1 MELRKIIRTDIAASA
16 VAHLTLVALIIL
28 ISEVHPFHAA
38 VPETVSVDIVTPEQV
53 KEEEAK
59 AEEKA
64 QEQAKEKPPEPL
76 PDLKLPKLDFSD
88 KDKAEAAPKPA
99 TQQQAAAPSPS
110 PQASPEPQQKQPQP
124 QPSQAPKQREANVQP
139 QPSQQPPPQPQQ
151 QPPPQAM
158 PQPPSQQPPPQA
170 MQQPQAAPPAYQ
182 APEPDVTVKY
192 GVMLGLPPELP
203 PELPKDAPKD
213 DGGDAKDSIA
223 AKLPS
228 EVVAALRRH
237 LKSCQAAGR
246 GRPDRQRQ
254 HQAAHGV
261 RHRRHAGAP
270 ADPDR
275 SSAIREGRGHR
286 EIRDRSAPGLPALQ
300 DAAGRQIR
308 GMEGVGLAVLAAG
321 FWRGIGCLAAIRAR
335 RDRRGPC
342 RRRASALRELAT
354 ARASRPR
361 RRGTG

>member
-139 QPSQQPPPQPQQ
+139 QPQQPQPSQQPPPQPQQ

-228 EVVAALRRH
+228 EVIAALRRH
-237 LKSCQAAGR
+237 LKSCAKLPAGVDPTDNVNIKLRTVFATDGTLARPPILIEAPPSAKGVAIVKSATAALLACQ
-246 GRPDRQRQ
+246 PYKML
-254 HQAAHGV
+254 
-261 RHRRHAGAP
+261 P
-270 ADPDR
+270 ADKYGEWKILDLPF
-275 SSAIREGRGHR
+275 SP
-286 EIRDRSAPGLPALQ
+286 RDFG
-300 DAAGRQIR
+300 G
-308 GMEGVGLAVLAAG
+308 G
-321 FWRGIGCLAAIRAR
+321 
-335 RDRRGPC
+335 
-342 RRRASALRELAT
+342 
-354 ARASRPR
+354 
-361 RRGTG
+361 

>member
-38 VPETVSVDIVTPEQV
+38 APETVSVDIVTPEQV
-53 KEEEAK
+53 KEEGAK

-64 QEQAKEKPPEPL
+64 QEQAKEKPPELL
-76 PDLKLPKLDFSD
+76 PDLKLPKLDFTD

-99 TQQQAAAPSPS
+99 TKPQAAAPS

-124 QPSQAPKQREANVQP
+124 QPSRHRSSGRPNVQPQPQQP

-151 QPPPQAM
+151 QPPPRARRCR
-158 PQPPSQQPPPQA
+158 SRRRNSRDPPQA

-182 APEPDVTVKY
+182 APEPDVGRSSTASCW
-192 GVMLGLPPELP
+192 GCRRNCRRSCRTTPPRTMAAMP
-203 PELPKDAPKD
+203 RFIAPTCR
-213 DGGDAKDSIA
+213 
-223 AKLPS
+223 S
-228 EVVAALRRH
+228 EVIAALRRH
-237 LKSCQAAGR
+237 LKSCAKLPGR
-246 GRPDRQRQ
+246 TDRQRQ

-261 RHRRHAGAP
+261 RHRRHTGPP

-286 EIRDRSAPGLPALQ
+286 EIRDPPRSWPASPTRCCWSTST
-300 DAAGRQIR
+300 ANGRS
-308 GMEGVGLAVLAAG
+308 GPADLAAG
-321 FWRGIGCLAAIRAR
+321 LWREGSGSLHSVH
-335 RDRRGPC
+335 P
-342 RRRASALRELAT
+342 AS
-354 ARASRPR
+354 
-361 RRGTG
+361 